1 MFVKFSLGTQRLLF
15 GAREEMMLLNH
26 PYIGTE
32 HLFLSILKNSDLS
45 ICKLLNKFNV
55 YYDNYKSAL
64 LKVFPKCKKKSL
76 FFIYT
81 PLLKKII
88 SNAIYN
94 ASDNNA
100 SYVYPSS
107 LFLSLI
113 NENDGVGIE
122 ILASMGVNLNKF
134 YKAFKK
140 SSSNKKSFKFLNTY
154 GVNMSLRSKDYDNV
168 YFREDEINSCF
179 EILCRKSKNNPLLIG
194 KAGVGKTAIVE
205 EIAKRISSGNCPRC
219 LSGYT
224 LFSIPISSIV
234 AGTKYRGEFE
244 EKFEKILNEAS
255 SNKVIL
261 FMDEVHTIVHAGG
274 AEGAI
279 DASNILKPYLAR
291 GSIKMIGATTISEYN
306 GSIKCD
312 SALNRRFQI
321 VNVNELSYSS
331 TLSIL
336 NNLRPI
342 YSKYHNVYI
351 SKDIISYIVSSSTRF
366 MPNYVNPDKSI
377 DILDLACVKSSIN
390 SSYNRNISSLREK
403 LNDIISSKNNAI
415 SKGDFKLAN
424 KLKAKEYETVS
435 YINKLDI
442 QNNNKKNYL
451 TIYNVNEV
459 IKEKCGYDLNKKFN
473 KKDYDKFMSSR
484 FISNEDTLDS
494 IFNIISNR
502 DSFLCS
508 ILLTGSCGTGKSLLP
523 YVISRYLDVNY
534 IYLDMNEFKSY
545 DSYKK
550 ITGRKSLCS
559 DVSIYS
565 SSVILFDNLECASS
579 NIIRIIEG
587 IIKNGYIDNIDN
599 ERVYFNN
606 TLIFMSS
613 SLDVSKG
620 IGFDNFVNNNI
631 LSDYF
636 GTSFVNNIDFIFN
649 LCDLGYKDI
658 YNITINMFKKFSI
671 NYDEDMIKYVIDKC
685 DFNKFGGSKIDKII
699 KNDLLVHFPNIKKCN
714 EPIVS

>member
-179 EILCRKSKNNPLLIG
+179 EILCSKSKNNPLLIG

-244 EKFEKILNEAS
+244 EKFEKC
-255 SNKVIL
+255 V
-261 FMDEVHTIVHAGG
+261 
-274 AEGAI
+274 
-279 DASNILKPYLAR
+279 
-291 GSIKMIGATTISEYN
+291 
-306 GSIKCD
+306 
-312 SALNRRFQI
+312 
-321 VNVNELSYSS
+321 
-331 TLSIL
+331 
-336 NNLRPI
+336 
-342 YSKYHNVYI
+342 
-351 SKDIISYIVSSSTRF
+351 DI
-366 MPNYVNPDKSI
+366 
-377 DILDLACVKSSIN
+377 
-390 SSYNRNISSLREK
+390 
-403 LNDIISSKNNAI
+403 
-415 SKGDFKLAN
+415 
-424 KLKAKEYETVS
+424 
-435 YINKLDI
+435 
-442 QNNNKKNYL
+442 
-451 TIYNVNEV
+451 
-459 IKEKCGYDLNKKFN
+459 
-473 KKDYDKFMSSR
+473 
-484 FISNEDTLDS
+484 
-494 IFNIISNR
+494 
-502 DSFLCS
+502 
-508 ILLTGSCGTGKSLLP
+508 
-523 YVISRYLDVNY
+523 
-534 IYLDMNEFKSY
+534 
-545 DSYKK
+545 
-550 ITGRKSLCS
+550 
-559 DVSIYS
+559 
-565 SSVILFDNLECASS
+565 
-579 NIIRIIEG
+579 
-587 IIKNGYIDNIDN
+587 
-599 ERVYFNN
+599 
-606 TLIFMSS
+606 
-613 SLDVSKG
+613 
-620 IGFDNFVNNNI
+620 
-631 LSDYF
+631 
-636 GTSFVNNIDFIFN
+636 
-649 LCDLGYKDI
+649 
-658 YNITINMFKKFSI
+658 
-671 NYDEDMIKYVIDKC
+671 
-685 DFNKFGGSKIDKII
+685 
-699 KNDLLVHFPNIKKCN
+699 
-714 EPIVS
+714 